1 MTAPRISDADLE
13 WLAFRYAAGE
23 LQAAELDQFEQLL
36 ATDER
41 ACMAVAQAV
50 MLGQAVMQI
59 EQLSDK
65 PRHNERGQVEYGQV
79 EHSVTIALPAKARST
94 RRSAIAAACCAAGV
108 ALAAGWPSFTTPASK
123 QSVETAST
131 VAALWVHG
139 ADDEQ
144 ASETILPASPE
155 PVDLEDEDAVPGW
168 LLAAVT
174 EQQNAE
180 DGEEMMQ
187 D

>member
-13 WLAFRYAAGE
+13 WLAFCYAAGE
-23 LQAAELDQFEQLL
+23 LQDAELDQFEQLL

-50 MLGQAVMQI
+50 MLAQAVV
-59 EQLSDK
+59 
-65 PRHNERGQVEYGQV
+65 QVA
-79 EHSVTIALPAKARST
+79 HSVTIAPPAPARST
-94 RRSAIAAACCAAGV
+94 RRSAIAAACCAACV
-108 ALAAGWPSFTTPASK
+108 ALAAGWLSFTTPAPK

-131 VAALWVHG
+131 VAALWVQG
-139 ADDEQ
+139 ADDDQ
-144 ASETILPASPE
+144 SSDTILLASHE
-155 PVDLEDEDAVPGW
+155 QVDLEDEDAVPGW

-174 EQQNAE
+174 EQHNAE

>member
-50 MLGQAVMQI
+50 MLGRAVMQI
-59 EQLSDK
+59 EQHSDK
-65 PRHNERGQVEYGQV
+65 PGHNECGQVERSQV
-79 EHSVTIALPAKARST
+79 ERSITIALPAKARST

-144 ASETILPASPE
+144 ASEAILPASPE